1 MSKSYQSVARTTD
14 KPLSPTSQINEYTGD
29 CSLEA
34 VPGAVYD
41 ASLIGDCQTR
51 QQTNGTFTNCPLDSN
66 NADLLSTIASAT
78 STSETQRHHSK
89 WDYSSYSYIGR
100 SFGVGG
106 DVGLTDQ
113 DIASMR
119 TPNWYNYTEKG
130 FITRTKCIYNDS
142 AEYSIEQK
150 SPSTGGNGYPD
161 MFMAKGLLPNS
172 NWTAPLKYMYYAQIA
187 WENKDKV
194 VGLFNGG
201 PRRPENDNGYYF
213 GIAAGAYYR
222 QLNNIQCEL
231 DFEPKHFTVHV
242 SMQNNTINVTSRP
255 EPVTGVLNPDHYLRS
270 QAIGSIGL
278 SFIVT
283 SLYTNTVGDA
293 FWRNVRNMHTRKS
306 PLAPVDSF
314 SNDTI
319 LEAVADSVSAMMDDA
334 LVALNSYLL
343 TSLNTTQPVET
354 LVAMPAVRIGT
365 RKFIIAGMVI
375 NVAGL
380 VFALVACFYLARVEV
395 PLFDY
400 NDLGCIALSATRDAT
415 GDEAADAWDGD
426 LKSQILGS
434 LLPKLEV
441 DSTGRPVVMVQD
453 RGGVAEK

>member
-1 MSKSYQSVARTTD
+1 M
-14 KPLSPTSQINEYTGD
+14 YT
-29 CSLEA
+29 
-34 VPGAVYD
+34 
-41 ASLIGDCQTR
+41 
-51 QQTNGTFTNCPLDSN
+51 N

-78 STSETQRHHSK
+78 STSEAQRQHSK
-89 WDYSSYSYIGR
+89 WDSSRYSYIGR

-106 DVGLTDQ
+106 GLGLTDQ
-113 DIASMR
+113 DIVAMK
-119 TPNWYNYTEKG
+119 TPTWYNYTEKG
-130 FITRTKCIYNDS
+130 FITRAKCIYNDS

-161 MFMAKGLLPNS
+161 MFLVKGLLPNS
-172 NWTAPLKYMYYAQIA
+172 NWTTPLEYMYYAQIA

-194 VGLFNGG
+194 VGLLNGP
-201 PRRPENDNGYYF
+201 PRKPENDNGYYF
-213 GIAAGAYYR
+213 GIAAGTYYR

-242 SMQNNTINVTSRP
+242 SMQNNTIDVTSRP
-255 EPVTGVLNPDHYLRS
+255 EPVTEPLDPDHYLRS

-293 FWRNVRNMHTRKS
+293 FVRNIRNLHTRNS
-306 PLAPVDSF
+306 LPPTDTF

-343 TSLNTTQPVET
+343 TNLNTTQSVQS

-365 RKFIIAGMVI
+365 RKFIIAGMVV
-375 NVAGL
+375 NVTGL
-380 VFALVACFYLARVEV
+380 VFVFLACLYLARLEV

-426 LKSQILGS
+426 PKSQILDCLS
-434 LLPKLEV
+434 AKLEV
-441 DSTGRPVVMVQD
+441 DSTGRPVVVLQD